1 MPRMT
6 LNQVFADDAQSSD
19 PLLQNQVTSQALD
32 LFDAID
38 GPCTCG
44 APKYK
49 DANCP
54 YCNSS
59 TKAREAIETLGNTAA
74 NLLAALAMGPLELA
88 ATYGPDTHPDEP
100 VIDAARK
107 LQSIINPA

>member
-1 MPRMT
+1 MGQT
-6 LNQVFADDAQSSD
+6 
-19 PLLQNQVTSQALD
+19 LD

-44 APKYK
+44 APQYD

-59 TKAREAIETLGNTAA
+59 IKARKAIETLETNAIS
-74 NLLAALAMGPLELA
+74 LLTALAMGPLELA
-88 ATYGPDTHPDEP
+88 ATYGPDAHPDEP

-107 LQSIINPA
+107 LQALITPD

>member
-1 MPRMT
+1 MT
-6 LNQVFADDAQSSD
+6 QV
-19 PLLQNQVTSQALD
+19 LD

-44 APKYK
+44 APQYD

-54 YCNSS
+54 YCNSCA
-59 TKAREAIETLGNTAA
+59 KARKAIVTLETASS
-74 NLLAALAMGPLELA
+74 NLLTALSLGPLEIA
-88 ATYGPDTHPDEP
+88 ATYGPDAHPDEP

-107 LQSIINPA
+107 LQNLITE